1 MSFSVIIPF
10 YNNQNDIPSAI
21 TSVLTQNSQAD
32 YEIILID
39 DGSTDESYKIAQN
52 LASKYKDNIR
62 LYQNPSNQ
70 GPGYSRNKAIKMA
83 AKEWII
89 FLDSDDKI
97 NENLF
102 CNLEEKIKQF
112 PSVEL
117 ISYDFEFINGGGGR
131 KDMLSLKKTKR
142 SLVEDYLSLYM
153 DGSAI
158 FTAFNR
164 KFLIQNNIFFT
175 DFFHEDVYF
184 MFKAYYCANKI
195 EAINKKLY
203 LKNNRENSIVN
214 SISKKHIEGFFAAYD
229 KIYEEIQDQYLQAYT
244 KGIIAICAVKI
255 RDIYRYGA
263 DKTNLYDFLYKKIQ
277 KFLPRIDPSLLPIET
292 KYFKIFNLFIDS
304 FTNNQIHRFNTEL
317 DDLLQKSWSCY
328 DLHHSVFLG
337 SDEIRA
343 CCKRFFV
350 NGKKKG
356 DVVLYKIKPEDK
368 AQNIYHKILENKQA
382 LFNKI
387 NAGIANECN
396 GCPHLEFKKYN
407 DIQPLKFEKIS
418 FEYHSICNMK
428 CQYCSEKYYGGKKPI
443 YDIKSLI
450 DISIKNHAL
459 KECKSIVWGGGE
471 PTIEKSFDEIITEIA
486 SKIDFKQMVITNSL
500 KYSHTL
506 QNLIDNNQAMITT
519 SIDSGYEESFHKI
532 RGVKGIS
539 KVFNHLASYASNKP
553 ENITIKYILMSE
565 NSSKD
570 ELDNFIKLITIHQL
584 QNCNFHISCNF
595 NEEKIQKDLICSSII
610 LYAMLRNI
618 GVNVVFFDELLR
630 ERIFIGS
637 EEELK
642 DIKKELQKFDL
653 DFIIESPQ
661 KYQKICIWGS
671 IQAKLLLSKTLFFSQ
686 ISSVEIID
694 SNPLAIGKTAM
705 NKTIKS
711 PMEFLNDDSH
721 IVIAAVQGTPRIYR
735 EFLKAGFDPKRLIRG
750 VIL

>member
-1 MSFSVIIPF
+1 
-10 YNNQNDIPSAI
+10 
-21 TSVLTQNSQAD
+21 
-32 YEIILID
+32 
-39 DGSTDESYKIAQN
+39 
-52 LASKYKDNIR
+52 
-62 LYQNPSNQ
+62 
-70 GPGYSRNKAIKMA
+70 
-83 AKEWII
+83 
-89 FLDSDDKI
+89 
-97 NENLF
+97 
-102 CNLEEKIKQF
+102 
-112 PSVEL
+112 
-117 ISYDFEFINGGGGR
+117 
-131 KDMLSLKKTKR
+131 MLSLKKTKP
-142 SLVEDYLSLYM
+142 SLIEDYLSLYM

-158 FTAFNR
+158 FTAFKRN
-164 KFLIQNNIFFT
+164 FLIQNNILFT

-184 MFKAYYCANKI
+184 MFKAYYYANKI
-195 EAINKKLY
+195 EIINKKLY

-214 SISKKHIEGFFAAYD
+214 TVSKKHLEGFFAAYD

-263 DKTNLYDFLYKKIQ
+263 NKTNLYDFLYKKIQ

-292 KYFKIFNLFIDS
+292 KYLKIFNLLINAFK
-304 FTNNQIHRFNTEL
+304 NNQIKTFDSEL

-368 AQNIYHKILENKQA
+368 AQDIYHKILENKQA

-387 NAGIANECN
+387 NAGIADECN
-396 GCPHLEFKKYN
+396 GCPHLEFKKYD
-407 DIQPLKFEKIS
+407 DIEPLKFEKIS

-471 PTIEKSFDEIITEIA
+471 PTIEKSFDGIITEIA

-500 KYSHTL
+500 KHSNTL
-506 QNLIDNNQAMITT
+506 QNLIDNNQAIITT

-532 RGVKGIS
+532 RGAKGIS
-539 KVFNHLASYASNKP
+539 KVFNHLASYAYNKP
-553 ENITIKYILMSE
+553 ENVTIKYILMSE

-570 ELDNFIKLITIHQL
+570 ELDNFIKLITLHQL

-618 GVNVVFFDELLR
+618 GANVVFFDELLR
-630 ERIFIGS
+630 ERIFIHS
-637 EEELK
+637 QEELE

-671 IQAKLLLSKTLFFSQ
+671 IQAKLLLSKTLFFSK
-686 ISSVEIID
+686 IPSVEIID
-694 SNPLAIGKTAM
+694 SNPLAIGKITM

-711 PMEFLNDDSH
+711 PIEFLNDDSH

-735 EFLKAGFDPKRLIRG
+735 EFLKAGFDPKRLITG